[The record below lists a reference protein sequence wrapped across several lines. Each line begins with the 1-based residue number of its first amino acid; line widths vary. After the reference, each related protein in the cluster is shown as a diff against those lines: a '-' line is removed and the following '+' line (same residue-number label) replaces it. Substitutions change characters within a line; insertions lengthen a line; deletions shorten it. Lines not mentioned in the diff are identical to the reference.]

1 MTDSANDQV
10 CVLGVSVCVLG
21 VSVCEM
27 SVGTGSTGEDRS
39 SEEGGRLQLGCQGRL
54 SQQEL

>member
-1 MTDSANDQV
+1 MCAG
-10 CVLGVSVCVLG
+10 CECVCVLG